1 MVVIRQVITRLSI
14 RRMREALRFLLRVG
28 GGGGGGGWG
37 GRGGASLLEANE
49 EEPLEGVSHFQDWID
64 YNGVAFSDKVTR
76 MG

>member
-1 MVVIRQVITRLSI
+1 MVVIRQVITRLST
-14 RRMREALRFLLRVG
+14 RRMREALRFLSRVG
-28 GGGGGGGWG
+28 GGGG

-76 MG
+76 MW

>member
-1 MVVIRQVITRLSI
+1 MVVIRQVITRLST
-14 RRMREALRFLLRVG
+14 RRMREALRFLSRVG
-28 GGGGGGGWG
+28 GGGG

>member
-14 RRMREALRFLLRVG
+14 RRMREALRFLSRV
-28 GGGGGGGWG
+28 GGGGGWG

-76 MG
+76 MW

>member
-28 GGGGGGGWG
+28 GGGGGG

>member
-14 RRMREALRFLLRVG
+14 RRMREALRFLPRVG
-28 GGGGGGGWG
+28 GGGRG

-49 EEPLEGVSHFQDWID
+49 EETLEGVSHFQDWID